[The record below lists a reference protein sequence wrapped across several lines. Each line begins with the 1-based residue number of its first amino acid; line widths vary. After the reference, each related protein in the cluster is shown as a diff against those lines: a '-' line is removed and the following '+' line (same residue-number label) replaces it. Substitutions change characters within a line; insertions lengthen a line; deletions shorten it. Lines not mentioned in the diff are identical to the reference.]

1 MRLHKLKA
9 SDKTGTYLVD
19 SPVTENDILQM
30 AKQLASLRLCKGRA
44 LTSPKEV
51 FSHLQ
56 ALLADYE
63 HEVFALLM
71 LDSRHRVI
79 AFEELFRGTLDGT
92 SVYPREVVKL
102 ALEHNAAALI
112 LVHNHP
118 SGDPEARM
126 ADRNLTTKLQ
136 DALNLVGVRT
146 LDHNVVGDEGCVSL
160 AELGY
165 LCRRPYEAT
174 ATHVRSRAHVC
185 RDLGWLPD
193 DNAASDFDGALS
205 AAAGCSST
213 CVLDP

>member
-1 MRLHKLKA
+1 VPGKL
-9 SDKTGTYLVD
+9 
-19 SPVTENDILQM
+19 
-30 AKQLASLRLCKGRA
+30 QLAAAARQVDRSI
-44 LTSPKEV
+44 PKEV

-79 AFEELFRGTLDGT
+79 AFEELFRGTLDGA

-118 SGDPEARM
+118 SGDPEPSM
-126 ADRNLTTKLQ
+126 ADRNLTTKLL
-136 DALNLVGVRT
+136 DALNLVSVRT
-146 LDHNVVGDEGCVSL
+146 LDHIVVGNEGCVSL

-165 LCRRPYEAT
+165 L
-174 ATHVRSRAHVC
+174 
-185 RDLGWLPD
+185 
-193 DNAASDFDGALS
+193 
-205 AAAGCSST
+205 
-213 CVLDP
+213 